1 MTLCPSRLPCP
12 WLVRLA
18 SLLLALAIL
27 APPSVAPIVN
37 AAPGDA
43 SPAYTASG
51 AALIDATG
59 RPLFL
64 VGASYQG
71 PADRAWKMWAD
82 DQFDLTLIGQDFA
95 RARSAGLGVLR
106 IFVQAPLAA
115 DLAAGRFQKL
125 DRVLDLADKNGLG
138 IILTLADYTDW
149 NLARLARIDGAI
161 AAHERGRST
170 IVAFDL
176 KNEPHFG
183 DLALSIYRSGET
195 PPLQD
200 PALVASVGERIT
212 REEIPE
218 YRASENGQKVVPQR
232 LDDEQAYVYVN
243 VLRAYQQ
250 FLDDSGAW
258 VKTHDNGNVVRYL
271 DSPDA
276 AAWAPLIDALNDSL
290 ALWLRPRLGAIR
302 QADPD
307 RLVTLAQVDT
317 ILATL
322 PVNAWLD
329 YRTYHRYPGASA
341 AGVKA
346 ALTLWDDVRA
356 AVPGRPIVL
365 GEVGIS
371 NDATDEATSA
381 SLELAMMRGVLEH
394 GGAGALKWM
403 LNDVPNG
410 ANARENNFGM
420 FRADGSAK
428 PVVAALKAFAQ
439 TAPAPALLVGSQPA
453 GGQAPAAACPPGAQP
468 ANGPTGP
475 KLGYVVVAGTDGEG
489 VYLRRTPRL
498 DDKLSAWSDGT
509 RLAILGP
516 DVVQNGL
523 RWIPVQDPCGI
534 GGWVL
539 ARYAAPAAS

>member
-1 MTLCPSRLPCP
+1 MTSRLLRP
-12 WLVRLA
+12 WLPRLFTFLVV
-18 SLLLALAIL
+18 LLVLS
-27 APPSVAPIVN
+27 PSAMTPVA
-37 AAPGDA
+37 AAGPTYAARDTFLLDA
-43 SPAYTASG
+43 SG
-51 AALIDATG
+51 K
-59 RPLFL
+59 PLFL

-82 DQFDLTLIGQDFA
+82 DQFDATLIGQDFA
-95 RARSAGLGVLR
+95 RARNAGLGVLR

-149 NLARLARIDGAI
+149 DLARLAKLDGA
-161 AAHERGRST
+161 AAARYRGRST
-170 IVAFDL
+170 IVALDL

-183 DLALSIYRSGET
+183 DLALSIYRKGET

-200 PALVASVGERIT
+200 PALVASLGERIT

-218 YRASENGQKVVPQR
+218 YRASETGQKVVPQR

-250 FLDDSGAW
+250 LLEDSGAW
-258 VKTHDNGNVVRYL
+258 VKEHDGNVVRYL
-271 DSPDA
+271 DSPEA
-276 AAWAPLIDALNDSL
+276 AAWAPLTDALNDSL

-302 QADPD
+302 QGDPD

-365 GEVGIS
+365 GELGIS

-381 SLELAMMRGVLEH
+381 SLELTLMRGILDH

-410 ANARENNFGM
+410 ANPRENSFGM
-420 FRADGSAK
+420 FRADGTAK
-428 PVVAALKAFAQ
+428 PVVDAVRTFVQ
-439 TAPAPALLVGSQPA
+439 TSPRPAMLVGSQPA
-453 GGQAPAAACPPGAQP
+453 GGQAPAANCPVGNQP
-468 ANGPTGP
+468 ASGQAAANQGR
-475 KLGYVVVAGTDGEG
+475 VVVAGTDGEG
-489 VYLRRTPRL
+489 VFLRRTPRL
-498 DDKLSAWSDGT
+498 DDKLAAWSDGT

-516 DVVQNGL
+516 DVVSDGL
-523 RWIPVQDPCGI
+523 RWVPVRDPCGVA
-534 GGWVL
+534 GWVL
-539 ARYAAPAAS
+539 ARYAAPGAP

>member
-1 MTLCPSRLPCP
+1 MTSRLLRLY
-12 WLVRLA
+12 LVRLF
-18 SLLLALAIL
+18 SLLAALLVL
-27 APPSVAPIVN
+27 APLAMTPVA
-37 AAPGDA
+37 AAGPT
-43 SPAYTASG
+43 YTARDTF
-51 AALIDATG
+51 LLDATG

-82 DQFDLTLIGQDFA
+82 DQFDATLIGQDFA
-95 RARSAGLGVLR
+95 RARNAGLGVLR

-149 NLARLARIDGAI
+149 DLAKLAKLDGAV
-161 AAHERGRST
+161 AARYRGRAT
-170 IVAFDL
+170 IVALDL

-183 DLALSIYRSGET
+183 DLALSIYRQGET

-200 PALVASVGERIT
+200 PDLVASLGERIT

-218 YRASENGQKVVPQR
+218 YRASEVGQKVVPQR

-250 FLDDSGAW
+250 LLEDSSAW
-258 VKTHDNGNVVRYL
+258 VKEHDNGNVVRYL
-271 DSPDA
+271 RSPEA
-276 AAWAPLIDALNDSL
+276 AAWAPLTDALNDSL

-329 YRTYHRYPGASA
+329 YRTYHRYPGASS

-365 GEVGIS
+365 GELGIS

-381 SLELAMMRGVLEH
+381 SLELTLMRGILDH

-410 ANARENNFGM
+410 ANPRENSFGM
-420 FRADGSAK
+420 FRADGTPK
-428 PVVAALKAFAQ
+428 PVVDAVRTFAQ
-439 TAPAPALLVGSQPA
+439 TASRPAMLVGSQPA
-453 GGQAPAAACPPGAQP
+453 GGQAPALNCPAGSPP
-468 ANGPTGP
+468 ASGPAVASQGR
-475 KLGYVVVAGTDGEG
+475 VVVAGTDGEG
-489 VYLRRTPRL
+489 VFLRRTPRL
-498 DDKLSAWSDGT
+498 DDKLGAWSDGT

-516 DVVQNGL
+516 DVLNNGL
-523 RWIPVQDPCGI
+523 RWVPVRDPCGI
-534 GGWVL
+534 AGWML
-539 ARYAAPAAS
+539 ARYAAPAAP